1 MTIADLYQEAG
12 IQIQGWPG
20 PKLELYM
27 ELLFKGIYTYIYIY
41 ILIFGNLG
49 TNVANGSIRILT
61 FGYQCCKWIDPN
73 IDIWVPI
80 VTTDVFAGYCLP
92 DVPVVIPP
100 ACDSSCLV
108 VFPKHI

>member
-1 MTIADLYQEAG
+1 MPFGGPTTSLSQIANLLFVRSRYHDYQEAG
-12 IQIQGWPG
+12 IKIQGWPG

-27 ELLFKGIYTYIYIY
+27 ELLLKWIYTSLSLYIYIY

-73 IDIWVPI
+73 IDI
-80 VTTDVFAGYCLP
+80 
-92 DVPVVIPP
+92 
-100 ACDSSCLV
+100 
-108 VFPKHI
+108 